1 MAESTRSEFV
11 RAKLHIARAFRGL
24 TQQELANKAALTQAF
39 VSQIEKGHKSP
50 SEDVLAALAHALD
63 FATSFFLEPADDLF
77 LETECNFRR
86 RKTTPAFL
94 RERLVAQGN
103 VFNLAVGYLDKT
115 LRLPKLSVPA
125 LTARSPAEI
134 EKAADHCRAAWGVG
148 LNLPCTNVVRAAE
161 LQGVMTTRFA
171 GHAAQI
177 DAFSRSGA
185 RPLIVLNSDK
195 GSTSRAR
202 WDVAHELGHLVL
214 HRGRPE
220 GDEQREEEADVFASA
235 FLLPREGF
243 CREFPGVQRI
253 DWPMV
258 FRFKARWIA
267 SAAAIVRRAYQLQR
281 IDAAEYRRAY
291 KYMSFKGWL
300 KGEPQEPPQENPESI
315 PLALGVLYTRRG
327 ETHGDLARRLGLT
340 PSILR
345 DVGIE
350 PSEAEAQSAARPP
363 PAGRVVPL
371 RRTQPRKGDE

>member
-1 MAESTRSEFV
+1 MAEASRSEFIA
-11 RAKLHIARAFRGL
+11 AKLHVARTFRGL
-24 TQQELANKAALTQAF
+24 TQQELANQAALTQAF

-50 SEDVLAALAHALD
+50 SEDALAALAHALD
-63 FATSFFLEPADDLF
+63 FAVAFFTEPPEDLF
-77 LETECNFRR
+77 QEDECNFRR

-103 VFNLAVGYLDKT
+103 VFNIAVRYLDRA
-115 LRLPKLSVPA
+115 LRLPKLAIPD
-125 LTARSPAEI
+125 LTVRAPEEI
-134 EKAADHCRAAWGVG
+134 EKAADHCRVAWGVG

-161 LQGVMTTRFA
+161 LHGVVTTRFA

-214 HRGRPE
+214 HRGRAE
-220 GDEQREEEADVFASA
+220 GDEEREEEADAFAGA

-243 CREFPGVQRI
+243 CREFPETRRI
-253 DWPMV
+253 DWSMI
-258 FRFKARWIA
+258 FRFKKRWIA
-267 SAAAIVRRAYQLQR
+267 SAAAIVRRAYRLNR
-281 IDAAEYRRAY
+281 IDAVEYRRAY

-300 KGEPQEPPQENPESI
+300 KGEPEEPKPEDPESV
-315 PLALGVLYTRRG
+315 PLALGVLYTRRQ
-327 ETHGDLARRLGLT
+327 ETHSDLARRLGLT
-340 PSILR
+340 PAILR

-350 PSEAEAQSAARPP
+350 PSGAEAESAAPPP
-363 PAGRVVPL
+363 PAGRVIPL
-371 RRTQPRKGDE
+371 RRRTTT